1 MNEQYGINYYNISEI
16 ENKAL
21 NEGIVSEKEMIFLNR
36 ITTIGER
43 NLSLL
48 SKKDRI
54 KKKYI
59 LKRLNKLCYDI

>member
-54 KKKYI
+54 KRKYI

>member
-54 KKKYI
+54 KRKCI